1 MSPNGLCQRI
11 RSHYP
16 QLTRTER
23 RVADVVLADPSSIPE
38 TATARLAE
46 AAQVSQPQVIRFCR
60 SMGFEGLSSFK
71 RALTASLA
79 LGQEQPETDG
89 WHPLLTRSSAA
100 LGRLDR
106 ALLSE
111 AAHLLAD
118 ALQVHVLADAAHA
131 PLLDLSLRG
140 LWRLGLMAQ
149 PVHEAPISHVA
160 PVCLVLGVG
169 AGLLPADAQTVVIT
183 ERAVPQKALQLITG
197 TESDMAPLLMASLTL
212 QLLLAEVAAFCEGA
226 GPQRLGTTIKP
237 FNSALAN
244 LP

>member
-16 QLTRTER
+16 QLTRTEK
-23 RVADVVLADPSSIPE
+23 RVADVVLADPAAIPE

-60 SMGFEGLSSFK
+60 SIGFEGVSSFK

-79 LGQEQPETDG
+79 LGSEQPEMGG

-106 ALLSE
+106 ALLGE
-111 AAHLLAD
+111 AAQLLAE
-118 ALQVHVLADAAHA
+118 ATQIHVLADAAHA

-140 LWRLGLMAQ
+140 LWRLGLMAR
-149 PVHEAPISHVA
+149 PVHEGPIGQLA
-160 PVCLVLGVG
+160 PVCLVLGSG
-169 AGLLPADAQTVVIT
+169 TTLPSDARAVVIA
-183 ERAVPQKALQLITG
+183 ERAAPCAAVQLLTG
-197 TESDMAPLLMASLTL
+197 AESELAPLLMASLML
-212 QLLLAEVAAFCEGA
+212 QLLMAEVGDLCGVRQQVAMG
-226 GPQRLGTTIKP
+226 L
-237 FNSALAN
+237 S
-244 LP
+244 